1 MDNRRSPR
9 GADGEYNG
17 CTGAADYSKDLFS
30 GCPFIMGNRVL
41 SLKYLLFSR
50 VARDA
55 GSPALSSGGLHCES
69 THKSQVCEIV
79 YFNFFDTFLA
89 FRFRKKY
96 L

>member
-1 MDNRRSPR
+1 MVARVLPITLKTFSVAVHLSW
-9 GADGEYNG
+9 G
-17 CTGAADYSKDLFS
+17 TGL
-30 GCPFIMGNRVL
+30 L

-79 YFNFFDTFLA
+79 YFNLFDTFLA
-89 FRFRKKY
+89 FRFRMKY